1 MRIRYIVA
9 AAVALTVIVA
19 VPVAS
24 YLDSGALST
33 AALHTSVLLLR
44 IFLVVLIARY
54 VLLLWLGYLHHI
66 ESGGVDESERMTQS
80 PVTIIV
86 PVFNEEEVVLPA
98 LRSLL
103 ALDYPAFHILVVDDG
118 STDRTRELAS
128 TLEGSYGAVT
138 LRVVSR
144 SNGGKA
150 AALNM
155 GIALATTPYVLCMDG
170 DSRLAPG
177 TLRSAMR
184 HFVDPRVGA
193 VAGNVK
199 VVNRNNIWTR
209 LQALEYIEGLNLARR
224 AQGFLRVVNIIPGP
238 IGVFRRDVLWSV
250 GGYDNDTFAEDADL
264 TLKIISAGWHVPY
277 EERAVAWTEAPE
289 FFLDLVRQRYRWTRG
304 ILQALRKR
312 APLLAAPRGQVAV
325 WISLAAMFFEAVLWP
340 TVNVLG
346 GLLFTLAALTAGV
359 ASGIFYWWVLLTML
373 DLAAALYT
381 VVMEEE
387 DLALV
392 PYAVIYRFLFIIM
405 IDVAKLFAT
414 IEEAANVRM
423 TWGKLERAGRI

>member
-1 MRIRYIVA
+1 MALTVVV
-9 AAVALTVIVA
+9 AVAL
-19 VPVAS
+19 AS

-33 AALHTSVLLLR
+33 PALHTSVLLLR
-44 IFLVVLIARY
+44 IFLVVLMARY

-66 ESGGVDESERMTQS
+66 ESGGVDESEQMTQS

-86 PVFNEEEVVLPA
+86 PVFNEEEVILPA

-155 GIALATTPYVLCMDG
+155 GIALAMTPYVLCMDG

-184 HFVDPRVGA
+184 HFADPRVGA

-312 APLLAAPRGQVAV
+312 ASLLAAPRGQVAV
-325 WISLAAMFFEAVLWP
+325 WISLAAMFFEAILWP

-359 ASGIFYWWVLLTML
+359 ASGIFYWWLLLTML
-373 DLAAALYT
+373 DVAAALYT